1 MKAVCW
7 QKKECTCQRKHLPKF
22 AAAHNNYQ
30 TEYILSVCMYFLTL
44 QVCVLPVSLDEAF
57 VGDDIKQQRPGTT
70 VSDCDS
76 ECVNDTSANQTALE
90 RPKEK
95 NQKRIQKGYPEKCS
109 FLLFWQIC
117 GSCANT

>member
-1 MKAVCW
+1 
-7 QKKECTCQRKHLPKF
+7 
-22 AAAHNNYQ
+22 
-30 TEYILSVCMYFLTL
+30 MYFLTL